1 MNILMKDERRKK
13 RKKEKSDF
21 KSCPSRAKN
30 EKYGLNGKKVLKRH
44 HLISNFYYNFTFS
57 S

>member
-44 HLISNFYYNFTFS
+44 HLISNFLL
-57 S
+57 